1 MTLESAALPASVY
14 RASGPWSQVY
24 LDISVDTADPPSVN
38 EERRISATDR
48 LAAAGAPQ
56 ADVDAVAEA
65 MATAD
70 PAGGERCLFVLVHDG
85 EVVVQA
91 LLPGRATEPEFVAYR
106 PVPDLVPLLEH
117 RPGDFA
123 HVVVET
129 ARDGGEIRL
138 YRLDETEPVVDEEHQ
153 GRTDTL
159 HKIRRGGGWRH
170 HRLQNHT
177 EEIWRRTQAELATT
191 IDRVVHEHRPRLLTI
206 AGDIR
211 ARQLLEGELS
221 AESRAI
227 LTVVPVDTHAD
238 GASSEALDE
247 HLDNEIARILADDK
261 KAVLDL
267 LALHEGRGDNRV
279 ESTLGGVVHALASA
293 QVETLLIDA
302 ERLREHELLA
312 LATEP
317 WVAAAPEDALGAEVL
332 DRVPAPVALSRAA
345 VLTDA
350 TVLFTDSREAPDAQD
365 DVSGSLP
372 SGVAAVLRWRTGPP
386 VPGEE

>member
-1 MTLESAALPASVY
+1 MTLETAALPAAVY

-24 LDISVDTADPPSVN
+24 LDISVDTADPPQVN

-48 LAAAGAPQ
+48 LAAAGAPE
-56 ADVDAVAEA
+56 ADVEAVADA

-91 LLPGRATEPEFVAYR
+91 LLPGRATEPEIVAYQ

-123 HVVVET
+123 YVVVET
-129 ARDGGEIRL
+129 SRDGGEIRL
-138 YRLDETEPVVDEEHQ
+138 HRLGDVEPVVDEAQQ

-159 HKIRRGGGWRH
+159 HKIKGGGWRH
-170 HRLQNHT
+170 DRLQNHT
-177 EEIWRRTQAELATT
+177 EEIWRRTQSELATT
-191 IDRVVHEHRPRLLTI
+191 IDRVVHENRPRLLTI

-211 ARQLLEGELS
+211 ARQLPEGELS

-247 HLDNEIARILADDK
+247 HLDAEIARILADDK

-267 LALHEGRGDNRV
+267 VALHEGRGDNRV

-293 QVETLLIDA
+293 QVDTLLIDA

-312 LATEP
+312 LASEP
-317 WVAAAPEDALGAEVL
+317 WVAAASEDALGAEVL
-332 DRVPAPVALSRAA
+332 DRVPAPIALSRAA